1 MSTRYWLFKS
11 DPEVFSW
18 ADLLAGPDQAT
29 YWVGGFMVRATMWP
43 VVWLFLLAGLWLCFP
58 ENQAEAGQVR
68 QPVWAGKFYPQDPDK
83 LKAMIADLTAKA
95 RTTEINLPADRP
107 LKALIMPHAG
117 LIYSG
122 FTAAHAVHALEN
134 RSFEKVLLLGPDH
147 RIGFSHGAVTSASAY
162 ATPLGLVH
170 VHETARGLKTSS
182 PLFRSIPEAD
192 QQEHSLEV
200 VLPFL
205 QTYLPAFE
213 IVPII
218 FGPTRISQCARA
230 LEPLLGPNDLVV
242 VSTDLSHYLDQEQAC
257 KRDQETIR
265 MILNKEPEKLARG
278 SNRACGLTP
287 LRILLTLARERHWES
302 VLVHASTS
310 GDTAGPKD
318 SVVGYA
324 TIALY
329 GEKIMPHT
337 SSSQLNPDQGQT
349 LVELARLAIAQE
361 LGLDSDSASSSD
373 IQARLEDPVF
383 DQQRGTFVTLHI
395 QDQLRG
401 CIGSLVETEPL
412 RTSIRTNA
420 VNAAF
425 RDPRFPPLGRNE
437 FPEITI
443 EVSILT
449 EPQPLEYADPQ
460 DLVNKLRPNIDG
472 VILSKGPARS
482 TFLPQVWEQLSKPED
497 FLTHLCLKA
506 GLPKDAWKKEH
517 LEIQTY
523 QVQYFEEQ
531 S

>member
-1 MSTRYWLFKS
+1 MFR
-11 DPEVFSW
+11 V
-18 ADLLAGPDQAT
+18 
-29 YWVGGFMVRATMWP
+29 TMWP
-43 VVWLFLLAGLWLCFP
+43 VVWLSLLAGLWLCFQGT
-58 ENQAEAGQVR
+58 QAEAEQVR
-68 QPVWAGKFYPQDPDK
+68 RPAWAGKFYPQDPDR
-83 LKAMIADLTAKA
+83 LRELIADLTAEA
-95 RTTEINLPADRP
+95 RTTEIDLPSDRP

-122 FTAAHAVHALEN
+122 LTAAHAVHALEN
-134 RSFEKVLLLGPDH
+134 RSFEKVVLMGPDH

-170 VHETARGLKTSS
+170 VHETARQLKTSS
-182 PLFRSIPEAD
+182 PLFRPIPEAD
-192 QQEHSLEV
+192 KQEHSLEV

-230 LEPLLGPNDLVV
+230 LDSMLGPSDLVV
-242 VSTDLSHYLDQEQAC
+242 VSTDLSHYLDQKQAR

-265 MILNKEPEKLARG
+265 MILNNESKKLARD

-287 LRILLTLARERHWES
+287 LRILLTLAREHNWKPM
-302 VLVHASTS
+302 LVHASTS
-310 GDTAGPKD
+310 GDTAGPED

-329 GEKIMPHT
+329 GEKIMSHT

-361 LGLDSDSASSSD
+361 LGIDSNSASSSN

-412 RTSIRTNA
+412 RSSIRTNA

-425 RDPRFPPLGRNE
+425 RDPRFPPLGKNE

-443 EVSILT
+443 EASILT
-449 EPQPLEYADPQ
+449 EPQTLEYTDPQ
-460 DLVNKLRPNIDG
+460 DLVNKLRPTIDG

-482 TFLPQVWEQLSKPED
+482 TFLPQVWEQLSEPED
-497 FLTHLCLKA
+497 FLSHLCLKA
-506 GLPKDAWKKEH
+506 GLPQDAWKKEH

-523 QVQYFEEQ
+523 QVQYFEEK